1 MEPTALEAELGS
13 LREAMKALMERWNGD
28 EVAASS
34 RGFRLVHVAEGY
46 AFRSS
51 PEFSDIVRAMR
62 EQRPM
67 RLSKPAM
74 EVLSIVAY
82 RQPVTKGE
90 VDFIRGVDCGGTFEF
105 FSIEV

>member
-67 RLSKPAM
+67 RLSSPRWR
-74 EVLSIVAY
+74 SY
-82 RQPVTKGE
+82 RLLPIDSPLQKARLISSAAWTVEAP
-90 VDFIRGVDCGGTFEF
+90 FEF
-105 FSIEV
+105 FSTEV

>member
-62 EQRPM
+62 EQQHLDAFIEACDGSPLDCC
-67 RLSKPAM
+67 LSTARYK
-74 EVLSIVAY
+74 
-82 RQPVTKGE
+82 R
-90 VDFIRGVDCGGTFEF
+90 RG
-105 FSIEV
+105 